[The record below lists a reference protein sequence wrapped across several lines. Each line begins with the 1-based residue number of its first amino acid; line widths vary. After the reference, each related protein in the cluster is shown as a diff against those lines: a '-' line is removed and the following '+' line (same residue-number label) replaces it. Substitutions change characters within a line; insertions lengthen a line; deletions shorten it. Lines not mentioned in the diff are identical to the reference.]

1 MNSFLGDFREEE
13 IRSELF
19 SSPGRTQFNIS
30 VEIDDYYS
38 KAHSLRSDVMN
49 SGSMSAR

>member
-1 MNSFLGDFREEE
+1 MNSFLEDLRKEE
-13 IRSELF
+13 IRGELF
-19 SSPGRTQFNIS
+19 SSPGTTHFNLS
-30 VEIDDYYS
+30 VKIDDDYW